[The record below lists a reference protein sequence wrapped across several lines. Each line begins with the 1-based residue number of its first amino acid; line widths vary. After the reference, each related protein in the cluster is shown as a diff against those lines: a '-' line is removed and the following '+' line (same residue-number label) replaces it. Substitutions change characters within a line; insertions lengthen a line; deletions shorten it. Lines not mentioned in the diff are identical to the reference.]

1 MGEILQGKGVVAG
14 IAIGEVVWVANDYEK
29 WFAKYNSDSPKIENE
44 KLEKAIQKVQA
55 DLEHNITTMQEKNMT
70 EQAQIMQA
78 HLLILKDPTFID
90 LILEKLELENSAPKA
105 LQVAIDEIAKTF
117 EMMDDE
123 YFRARAADIRDVGNR
138 VLKTLLGIDELDF
151 GSRKIIL
158 CGQDLEPSLIAA
170 MPEENLQGIILGHGS
185 LTSHVVIIAKAKGI
199 PTIIGLEKFDL
210 LENKAQVVLDGDTGE
225 VVWHLAPTEE
235 ENYRKKL
242 KQQEQEKEY
251 YLNLAKKEV
260 VTQDGHKVVV
270 AANIGSDKDID
281 KALQFGCEGVGLF
294 RSEFLFMSRS
304 AMPNE
309 EEQFAAYK
317 AVVQK
322 CGEKLCIIR
331 TMDIGGDKSLE
342 YLKVPPEQKPFLGW
356 RALRNRLK
364 RPELFL
370 PQLKAILRA
379 GVYGNVAIML
389 PMVISLNE
397 IIEAKE
403 FIKLAQAELDKEQVP
418 YSKTVSIGIMVETP
432 AAAILADKLAQHV
445 DFFSIGTNDLAQY
458 VLAVDRGNEN
468 ISYLYNYFNPA
479 VLKIINDVIGAAKK
493 NNIWVGM
500 CGEMAGDILATELLV
515 GMGID
520 ELSMSGS
527 TIPKV
532 KERITKINLTSAQ
545 TAVAKVLQFD
555 KTEEVINYLDCKMK
569 CDS

>member
-1 MGEILQGKGVVAG
+1 MAEILQGKGVVAG

-55 DLEHNITTMQEKNMT
+55 DLEHNITTMQEKNMA

-138 VLKTLLGIDELDF
+138 VLKILLGIDELDF

-342 YLKVPPEQKPFLGW
+342 YLKVPPEQNPFLGW
-356 RALRNRLK
+356 RALRISLK

-532 KERITKINLTSAQ
+532 KERITKINLASAQ
-545 TAVAKVLQFD
+545 SLEAEVLQFD
-555 KTEEVINYLDCKMK
+555 KTEEVINYLKK
-569 CDS
+569 K

>member
-1 MGEILQGKGVVAG
+1 MAEILQGKGVVAG

-342 YLKVPPEQKPFLGW
+342 YLKVPPEQNPFLGW
-356 RALRNRLK
+356 RALRISLK

-500 CGEMAGDILATELLV
+500 CGEMAGDLLATELLV

-545 TAVAKVLQFD
+545 TLVAEVLQFD
-555 KTEEVINYLDCKMK
+555 KTEEVINYLKK
-569 CDS
+569 K

>member
-123 YFRARAADIRDVGNR
+123 YFRARAPDIRDVGNR

-225 VVWHLAPTEE
+225 VVWHFAPTEE

-342 YLKVPPEQKPFLGW
+342 YLKVPPEQNPFLGW
-356 RALRNRLK
+356 RALRISLK

-555 KTEEVINYLDCKMK
+555 KTEEVINYLKK
-569 CDS
+569 K

>member
-1 MGEILQGKGVVAG
+1 MAEILQGKGVVAG

-225 VVWHLAPTEE
+225 VVWHFAPTEE

-342 YLKVPPEQKPFLGW
+342 YLKVPPEQNPFLGW
-356 RALRNRLK
+356 RALRISLK

-532 KERITKINLTSAQ
+532 KERITKINLASAQ
-545 TAVAKVLQFD
+545 SLVAEVLQFD
-555 KTEEVINYLDCKMK
+555 KTEEVINYLKK
-569 CDS
+569 K

>member
-55 DLEHNITTMQEKNMT
+55 DLENNITTMQEKNMT

-151 GSRKIIL
+151 GSKKIIL

-342 YLKVPPEQKPFLGW
+342 YLKVPPEQNPFLGW
-356 RALRNRLK
+356 RALRISLK

-532 KERITKINLTSAQ
+532 KEIITKINLASAQ
-545 TAVAKVLQFD
+545 SLVAEVLQFD
-555 KTEEVINYLDCKMK
+555 KTEEVINYLKK
-569 CDS
+569 K

>member
-342 YLKVPPEQKPFLGW
+342 YLKVPPEQNPFLGW
-356 RALRNRLK
+356 RALRISLK

-545 TAVAKVLQFD
+545 TAVAEVLQFD
-555 KTEEVINYLDCKMK
+555 KTEEVINYLKK
-569 CDS
+569 K

>member
-55 DLEHNITTMQEKNMT
+55 DLENNITTMQEKNMT

-317 AVVQK
+317 AVVKK

-342 YLKVPPEQKPFLGW
+342 YLKVPPEQNPFLGW
-356 RALRNRLK
+356 RALRISLK

-397 IIEAKE
+397 ILEAKE
-403 FIKLAQAELDKEQVP
+403 FIKMAQAELDKEQVP

-479 VLKIINDVIGAAKK
+479 VLKIINDIVCAAKK

-532 KERITKINLTSAQ
+532 KERITKINLASAQ
-545 TAVAKVLQFD
+545 TVVAEVLQFD
-555 KTEEVINYLDCKMK
+555 KTEEVINYLKK
-569 CDS
+569 K

>member
-1 MGEILQGKGVVAG
+1 MAEILQGKGVVAG
-14 IAIGEVVWVANDYEK
+14 IAIGEVIWVANDYEK
-29 WFAKYNSDSPKIENE
+29 WFAQYNSDSPKIENE

-55 DLEHNITTMQEKNMT
+55 DLEHNITTMQEKNMA

-342 YLKVPPEQKPFLGW
+342 YLKVPPEQNPFLGW
-356 RALRNRLK
+356 RALRISLK

-532 KERITKINLTSAQ
+532 KERITKINLASAQ
-545 TAVAKVLQFD
+545 SLVAEVLQFD
-555 KTEEVINYLDCKMK
+555 KTEEVINYLKK
-569 CDS
+569 K

>member
-123 YFRARAADIRDVGNR
+123 YFRARASDIRDVGNR

-342 YLKVPPEQKPFLGW
+342 YLKVPPEQNPFLGW
-356 RALRNRLK
+356 RALRISLK

-555 KTEEVINYLDCKMK
+555 KTEEVINYLKK
-569 CDS
+569 K

>member
-1 MGEILQGKGVVAG
+1 MAEILQGKGVVAG

-55 DLEHNITTMQEKNMT
+55 DLEHNITTMQEKNMA

-342 YLKVPPEQKPFLGW
+342 YLKVPPEQNPFLGW
-356 RALRNRLK
+356 RALRISLK

-532 KERITKINLTSAQ
+532 KEIITKINLASAQ
-545 TAVAKVLQFD
+545 SLVAEVLQFD
-555 KTEEVINYLDCKMK
+555 KTEEVINYLKK
-569 CDS
+569 K

>member
-55 DLEHNITTMQEKNMT
+55 DLEHNITTMQEKNMA

-342 YLKVPPEQKPFLGW
+342 YLKVPPEQNPFLGW
-356 RALRNRLK
+356 RALRISLK

-403 FIKLAQAELDKEQVP
+403 FIKLAQAELDKERVP

-532 KERITKINLTSAQ
+532 KERITKINLASAQ
-545 TAVAKVLQFD
+545 SLVAEVLQFD
-555 KTEEVINYLDCKMK
+555 KTEEVINYLKK
-569 CDS
+569 K

>member
-44 KLEKAIQKVQA
+44 KLDKAIQKVQA
-55 DLEHNITTMQEKNMT
+55 DLENNITTMQEKNMT

-342 YLKVPPEQKPFLGW
+342 YLKVPPEQNPFLGW
-356 RALRNRLK
+356 RALRISLK

-532 KERITKINLTSAQ
+532 KERITKINLASAQ
-545 TAVAKVLQFD
+545 SLVAEVLQFD
-555 KTEEVINYLDCKMK
+555 KTEEVINYLKK
-569 CDS
+569 K

>member
-1 MGEILQGKGVVAG
+1 MAEILQGKGVVAG

-44 KLEKAIQKVQA
+44 KLDKAIQKVQA
-55 DLEHNITTMQEKNMT
+55 DLENNITTMQEKNMT

-342 YLKVPPEQKPFLGW
+342 YLKVPPEQNPFLGW
-356 RALRNRLK
+356 RALRISLK

-403 FIKLAQAELDKEQVP
+403 FIKLAQAELDKERVP

-532 KERITKINLTSAQ
+532 KERITKINLASAQ
-545 TAVAKVLQFD
+545 SLVAEVLQFD
-555 KTEEVINYLDCKMK
+555 KTEEVINYLKK
-569 CDS
+569 K

>member
-1 MGEILQGKGVVAG
+1 MAEILQGKGVVAG

-342 YLKVPPEQKPFLGW
+342 YLKVPPEQNPFLGW
-356 RALRNRLK
+356 RALRISLK

-545 TAVAKVLQFD
+545 SLVAKVLQFD
-555 KTEEVINYLDCKMK
+555 KTEEVINYLKK
-569 CDS
+569 K

>member
-55 DLEHNITTMQEKNMT
+55 DLENNITTMQEKNMT

-342 YLKVPPEQKPFLGW
+342 YLKVPPEQNPFLGW
-356 RALRNRLK
+356 RALRISLK

-403 FIKLAQAELDKEQVP
+403 FIKLAQAELDKERVP

-555 KTEEVINYLDCKMK
+555 KTEEVINYLKK
-569 CDS
+569 K

>member
-225 VVWHLAPTEE
+225 VAWHLAPTEE

-342 YLKVPPEQKPFLGW
+342 YLKVPPEQNPFLGW
-356 RALRNRLK
+356 RALRISLK

-500 CGEMAGDILATELLV
+500 CGEMAGDLLATELLV

-532 KERITKINLTSAQ
+532 KERITKINLASAQ
-545 TAVAKVLQFD
+545 SLVAEVLQFD
-555 KTEEVINYLDCKMK
+555 KTEEVINYLKK
-569 CDS
+569 K

>member
-342 YLKVPPEQKPFLGW
+342 YLKVPPEQNPFLGW
-356 RALRNRLK
+356 RALRISLK

-403 FIKLAQAELDKEQVP
+403 FIKLAQAELDKERVP

-545 TAVAKVLQFD
+545 SLVAEVLQFD
-555 KTEEVINYLDCKMK
+555 KTEEVINYLKK
-569 CDS
+569 K

>member
-1 MGEILQGKGVVAG
+1 M
-14 IAIGEVVWVANDYEK
+14 
-29 WFAKYNSDSPKIENE
+29 
-44 KLEKAIQKVQA
+44 
-55 DLEHNITTMQEKNMT
+55 
-70 EQAQIMQA
+70 
-78 HLLILKDPTFID
+78 
-90 LILEKLELENSAPKA
+90 
-105 LQVAIDEIAKTF
+105 
-117 EMMDDE
+117 
-123 YFRARAADIRDVGNR
+123 
-138 VLKTLLGIDELDF
+138 
-151 GSRKIIL
+151 
-158 CGQDLEPSLIAA
+158 
-170 MPEENLQGIILGHGS
+170 
-185 LTSHVVIIAKAKGI
+185 
-199 PTIIGLEKFDL
+199 
-210 LENKAQVVLDGDTGE
+210 
-225 VVWHLAPTEE
+225 APTEE

-342 YLKVPPEQKPFLGW
+342 YLKVPPEQNPFLGW
-356 RALRNRLK
+356 RALRISLK

-500 CGEMAGDILATELLV
+500 CGEMAGDLLATELLV

-532 KERITKINLTSAQ
+532 KERITKINLASAQ
-545 TAVAKVLQFD
+545 SLVAEVLQFD
-555 KTEEVINYLDCKMK
+555 KTEEVINYLKK
-569 CDS
+569 K

>member
-342 YLKVPPEQKPFLGW
+342 YLKVPPEQNPFLGW
-356 RALRNRLK
+356 RALRISLK

-545 TAVAKVLQFD
+545 SLVAKVLQFD
-555 KTEEVINYLDCKMK
+555 KTEEVINYLKK
-569 CDS
+569 K

>member
-1 MGEILQGKGVVAG
+1 MAEILQGKGVVAG

-55 DLEHNITTMQEKNMT
+55 DLEHNITTMQEKNMA

-225 VVWHLAPTEE
+225 VVWHFAPTEE

-342 YLKVPPEQKPFLGW
+342 YLKVPPEQNPFLGW
-356 RALRNRLK
+356 RALRISLK

-479 VLKIINDVIGAAKK
+479 VLKIINDVVCAAKK

-532 KERITKINLTSAQ
+532 KERITKINLASAQ
-545 TAVAKVLQFD
+545 SLVAEVLQFD
-555 KTEEVINYLDCKMK
+555 KTEEVINYLKK
-569 CDS
+569 K

>member
-1 MGEILQGKGVVAG
+1 MAEILQGKGVVAG
-14 IAIGEVVWVANDYEK
+14 IAIGEVIWVANDYEK

-55 DLEHNITTMQEKNMT
+55 DLEHNITTMQEKNMA

-342 YLKVPPEQKPFLGW
+342 YLKVPPEQNPFLGW
-356 RALRNRLK
+356 RALRISLK

-532 KERITKINLTSAQ
+532 KERITKINLASAQ
-545 TAVAKVLQFD
+545 SLVAEVLQFD
-555 KTEEVINYLDCKMK
+555 KTEEVINYLKK
-569 CDS
+569 K

>member
-123 YFRARAADIRDVGNR
+123 YFRARAPDIRDVGNR

-342 YLKVPPEQKPFLGW
+342 YLKVPPEQNPFLGW
-356 RALRNRLK
+356 RALRISLK

-532 KERITKINLTSAQ
+532 KERITKINLASAQ
-545 TAVAKVLQFD
+545 SLVAEVLQFD
-555 KTEEVINYLDCKMK
+555 KTEEVINYLKK
-569 CDS
+569 K

>member
-55 DLEHNITTMQEKNMT
+55 DLEHNITTMQEKNMA

-304 AMPNE
+304 VMPNE

-342 YLKVPPEQKPFLGW
+342 YLKVPPEQNPFLGW
-356 RALRNRLK
+356 RALRISLK

-532 KERITKINLTSAQ
+532 KERITKINLASAQ
-545 TAVAKVLQFD
+545 TVVAEVLQFD
-555 KTEEVINYLDCKMK
+555 KTEEVINYLKK
-569 CDS
+569 K

>member
-44 KLEKAIQKVQA
+44 KLDKAIQKVQA
-55 DLEHNITTMQEKNMT
+55 DLENNITTMQEKNMT

-342 YLKVPPEQKPFLGW
+342 YLKVPPEQNPFLGW
-356 RALRNRLK
+356 RALRISLK

-555 KTEEVINYLDCKMK
+555 KTEEVINYLKK
-569 CDS
+569 K

>member
-1 MGEILQGKGVVAG
+1 MAEILQGKGVVAG

-55 DLEHNITTMQEKNMT
+55 DLENNITTMQEKNMT

-210 LENKAQVVLDGDTGE
+210 LENKEQVVLDVDTGE

-342 YLKVPPEQKPFLGW
+342 YLKVPPEQNPFLGW
-356 RALRNRLK
+356 RALRISLK

-532 KERITKINLTSAQ
+532 KERITKINLASAQ
-545 TAVAKVLQFD
+545 SLVAEVLQFD
-555 KTEEVINYLDCKMK
+555 KTEEVINYLKK
-569 CDS
+569 K

>member
-55 DLEHNITTMQEKNMT
+55 DLENNITTMQEKNMT

-342 YLKVPPEQKPFLGW
+342 YLKVPPEQNPFLGW
-356 RALRNRLK
+356 RALRISLK

-403 FIKLAQAELDKEQVP
+403 FIKLAQAELDKERVP

-532 KERITKINLTSAQ
+532 KERITKINLASAQ
-545 TAVAKVLQFD
+545 SLVAKVLQFD
-555 KTEEVINYLDCKMK
+555 KTEEVINYLKK
-569 CDS
+569 K

>member
-342 YLKVPPEQKPFLGW
+342 YLKVPPEQNPFLGW
-356 RALRNRLK
+356 RALRISLK

-403 FIKLAQAELDKEQVP
+403 FIKLAQAELDKERVP

-555 KTEEVINYLDCKMK
+555 KTEEVINYLKK
-569 CDS
+569 K

>member
-1 MGEILQGKGVVAG
+1 MAEILQGKGVVAG

-342 YLKVPPEQKPFLGW
+342 YLKVPPEQNPFLGW
-356 RALRNRLK
+356 RALRISLK

-532 KERITKINLTSAQ
+532 KEIITKINLTSAQ
-545 TAVAKVLQFD
+545 SLVAEVLQFD
-555 KTEEVINYLDCKMK
+555 KTEEVINYLKK
-569 CDS
+569 K

>member
-55 DLEHNITTMQEKNMT
+55 DLEHNITTMQEKNMA

-342 YLKVPPEQKPFLGW
+342 YLKVPPEQNPFLGW
-356 RALRNRLK
+356 RALRISLK

-500 CGEMAGDILATELLV
+500 CGEMAGDLLATELLV

-532 KERITKINLTSAQ
+532 KERITKINLASAQ
-545 TAVAKVLQFD
+545 SLVAEVLQFD
-555 KTEEVINYLDCKMK
+555 KTEEVINYLKK
-569 CDS
+569 K

>member
-55 DLEHNITTMQEKNMT
+55 DLENNITTMQEKNMT

-342 YLKVPPEQKPFLGW
+342 YLKVPPEQNPFLGW
-356 RALRNRLK
+356 RALRISLK

-545 TAVAKVLQFD
+545 SLVAEVLQFD
-555 KTEEVINYLDCKMK
+555 KTEEVINYLKK
-569 CDS
+569 K

>member
-55 DLEHNITTMQEKNMT
+55 DLENNITTMQEKNMT

-342 YLKVPPEQKPFLGW
+342 YLKVPPEQNPFLGW
-356 RALRNRLK
+356 RALRISLK

-403 FIKLAQAELDKEQVP
+403 FIKLAQAELDKERVP

-545 TAVAKVLQFD
+545 SLVAKVLQFD
-555 KTEEVINYLDCKMK
+555 KTEEVINYLKK
-569 CDS
+569 K

>member
-1 MGEILQGKGVVAG
+1 MAEILQGKGVVAG

-342 YLKVPPEQKPFLGW
+342 YLKVPPEQNPFLGW
-356 RALRNRLK
+356 RALRISLK

-532 KERITKINLTSAQ
+532 KEIITKINLASAQ
-545 TAVAKVLQFD
+545 SLVAEVLQFD
-555 KTEEVINYLDCKMK
+555 KTEEVINYLKK
-569 CDS
+569 K

>member
-1 MGEILQGKGVVAG
+1 MAEILQGKGVVAG

-55 DLEHNITTMQEKNMT
+55 DLEHNITTMQEKNMA

-342 YLKVPPEQKPFLGW
+342 YLKVPPEQNPFLGW
-356 RALRNRLK
+356 RALRISLK

-500 CGEMAGDILATELLV
+500 CGEMAGDLLATELLV

-532 KERITKINLTSAQ
+532 KERITKINLASAQ
-545 TAVAKVLQFD
+545 SLVAEVLQFD
-555 KTEEVINYLDCKMK
+555 KTEEVINYLKK
-569 CDS
+569 K

>member
-55 DLEHNITTMQEKNMT
+55 DLEHNITTMQEKNMA

-342 YLKVPPEQKPFLGW
+342 YLKVPPEQNPFLGW
-356 RALRNRLK
+356 RALRISLK

-500 CGEMAGDILATELLV
+500 CGEMAGDLLATELLV

-532 KERITKINLTSAQ
+532 KERITKINLASAQ
-545 TAVAKVLQFD
+545 TVVAEVLQFD
-555 KTEEVINYLDCKMK
+555 KTEEVINYLKK
-569 CDS
+569 K

>member
-55 DLEHNITTMQEKNMT
+55 DLENNITTMQEKNMT

-225 VVWHLAPTEE
+225 VVWHFAPTEE

-342 YLKVPPEQKPFLGW
+342 YLKVPPEQNPFLGW
-356 RALRNRLK
+356 RALRISLK

-532 KERITKINLTSAQ
+532 KEIITKINLASAQ
-545 TAVAKVLQFD
+545 SLVAEVLQFD
-555 KTEEVINYLDCKMK
+555 KTEEVINYLKK
-569 CDS
+569 K

>member
-1 MGEILQGKGVVAG
+1 MAEILQGKGVVAG

-55 DLEHNITTMQEKNMT
+55 DLEHNITTMQEKNMA

-342 YLKVPPEQKPFLGW
+342 YLKVPPEQNPFLGW
-356 RALRNRLK
+356 RALRISLK

-397 IIEAKE
+397 ILEAKE

-500 CGEMAGDILATELLV
+500 CGEMAGDLLATELLV

-532 KERITKINLTSAQ
+532 KERITKINLASAQ
-545 TAVAKVLQFD
+545 SLVAEVLQFD
-555 KTEEVINYLDCKMK
+555 KTEEVINYLKK
-569 CDS
+569 K

>member
-1 MGEILQGKGVVAG
+1 MAEILQGKGVVAG

-55 DLEHNITTMQEKNMT
+55 DLEHNITTMQEKNMA

-342 YLKVPPEQKPFLGW
+342 YLKVPPEQNPFLGW
-356 RALRNRLK
+356 RALRISLK

-500 CGEMAGDILATELLV
+500 CGEMAGDLLATELLV

-527 TIPKV
+527 AIPKV

-555 KTEEVINYLDCKMK
+555 KTEEVINYLKK
-569 CDS
+569 K

>member
-1 MGEILQGKGVVAG
+1 MAEILQGKGVVAG

-342 YLKVPPEQKPFLGW
+342 YLKVPPEQNPFLGW
-356 RALRNRLK
+356 RALRISLK

-500 CGEMAGDILATELLV
+500 CGEMAGDLLATELLV

-532 KERITKINLTSAQ
+532 KERITKINLASAQ
-545 TAVAKVLQFD
+545 SLVAEVLQFD
-555 KTEEVINYLDCKMK
+555 KTEEVINYLKK
-569 CDS
+569 K

>member
-123 YFRARAADIRDVGNR
+123 YFRARASDIRDVGNR

-342 YLKVPPEQKPFLGW
+342 YLKVPPEQNPFLGW
-356 RALRNRLK
+356 RALRISLK

-532 KERITKINLTSAQ
+532 KEIITKINLTSAQ

-555 KTEEVINYLDCKMK
+555 KTEEVINYLKK
-569 CDS
+569 K